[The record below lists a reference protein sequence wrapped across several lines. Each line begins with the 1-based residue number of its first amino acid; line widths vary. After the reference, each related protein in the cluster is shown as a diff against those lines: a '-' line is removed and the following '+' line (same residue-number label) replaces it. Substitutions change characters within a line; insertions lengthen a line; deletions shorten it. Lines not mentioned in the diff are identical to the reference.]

1 MDGNIISNMYKRIF
15 DLENRL
21 DDANFLLGARQTGK
35 STLLKELYP
44 DTTYYDLLNTD
55 IRKRFQKNPELLR
68 EVLQNKPDGTLVI
81 IDEISKV
88 PELLDE
94 VHWLMTN
101 KNIRF
106 ILCGSSA
113 RKLKKQSSNTL
124 GGRAIPMYFYP
135 LVSAE
140 IPDFNIY
147 RAIQNGMIPRHYMIN
162 NAERRLK
169 AYVDI
174 YLKEEIKE
182 ESLVRDIIS
191 FERFLEVAAISNGEI
206 LNYENIAA
214 DCGVSAKTVAAYFQ
228 ILYDTLVGY
237 EVPAYTKHIKRKL
250 VQAPRFY
257 YFDVGIVNYMMG
269 RTSLKRGTDEFG
281 HAFEHLVI
289 QEIIAYL
296 GYSESNEKLSYWRTY
311 TGIEVDVIIGDAR
324 IAIEIKSTDEIQT
337 KHKKNLKIFAEEHP
351 NARKIIVSLDK
362 MTREA
367 NGVEMIY
374 VLDFFKMLWN
384 GKII

>member
-1 MDGNIISNMYKRIF
+1 MYKRII
-15 DLENRL
+15 DIQNGL
-21 DDANFLLGARQTGK
+21 DDAIFLLGARQVGK
-35 STLLKELYP
+35 STLLKSLFP
-44 DTTYYDLLNTD
+44 GTIYYDLLNTD
-55 IRKRFQKNPELLR
+55 IRKRFQKNPELFR
-68 EVLQNKPDGTLVI
+68 EVLMNKPEGTLVI
-81 IDEISKV
+81 VDEIPKV

-113 RKLKKQSSNTL
+113 RRLKKQSSNTL
-124 GGRAIPMYFYP
+124 GGRAVPMYLYP

-140 IPDFNIY
+140 IPDFDIY
-147 RAIQNGMIPRHYMIN
+147 RAVQNGMIPRHYMIE
-162 NAERRLK
+162 NAVRRLK

-182 ESLVRDIIS
+182 EALVRDIVS
-191 FERFLEVAAISNGEI
+191 FERFLEVAAICDGEI

-237 EVPAYTKHIKRKL
+237 EIPAYTKRIKRKL

-257 YFDVGIVNYMMG
+257 YFDVGIVNYLLG
-269 RTSLKRGTDEFG
+269 RTNLKRGTDEFG

-289 QEIIAYL
+289 QEIVAYL
-296 GYSESNEKLSYWRTY
+296 GYTESLEKLTYWRTY
-311 TGIEVDVIIGDAR
+311 TGIEVDAVIGDAR
-324 IAIEIKSTDEIQT
+324 VAIEIKSTDEVQA
-337 KHKKNLKIFAEEHP
+337 KHKKNLKAFGEEYP
-351 NARKIIVSLDK
+351 NARKVIVSLDK

-367 NGVEMIY
+367 NGIEMIY
-374 VLDFFKMLWN
+374 VIDFFKMLW
-384 GKII
+384 GGEIV

>member
-1 MDGNIISNMYKRIF
+1 MYKRII
-15 DLENRL
+15 DIQNRL

-35 STLLKELYP
+35 STLLKELFP
-44 DTTYYDLLNTD
+44 DTIYYDLLNTD

-68 EVLQNKPDGTLVI
+68 EILQNKPAGTLVI
-81 IDEISKV
+81 IDEIPKV

-101 KNIRF
+101 KDIRF

-113 RKLKKQSSNTL
+113 RKLKKHSSNTL
-124 GGRAIPMYFYP
+124 GGRAIPMFFYP

-140 IPDFNIY
+140 IPDFDIY
-147 RAIQNGMIPRHYMIN
+147 KAIQNGMIPRHYMIE
-162 NAERRLK
+162 NATRRLK

-174 YLKEEIKE
+174 FLKEEIKE
-182 ESLVRDIIS
+182 EALVRDIVS
-191 FERFLEVAAISNGEI
+191 FERFLEVAAICDGEI

-237 EVPAYTKHIKRKL
+237 EISAYTKHIKRKL

-257 YFDVGIVNYMMG
+257 YFDVGVVNYLLG
-269 RTSLKRGTDEFG
+269 RTNLKRGTDEFG

-289 QEIIAYL
+289 QEIVAYL
-296 GYSESNEKLSYWRTY
+296 GYTESTEKLSYWRTY
-311 TGIEVDVIIGDAR
+311 TGIEVDAIIGDAR
-324 IAIEIKSTDEIQT
+324 IAIEIKSTDEVQT
-337 KHKKNLKIFAEEHP
+337 KHKKNLKTFAEEHP
-351 NARKIIVSLDK
+351 DARKIIVSLDK

-367 NGVEMIY
+367 NGIEMIY
-374 VLDFFKMLWN
+374 VLDFFKMLWS
-384 GKII
+384 GQII

>member
-1 MDGNIISNMYKRIF
+1 MYKRII
-15 DLENRL
+15 DIQNRL

-35 STLLKELYP
+35 STLLKELFP
-44 DTTYYDLLNTD
+44 DTIYYDLLNTD

-68 EVLQNKPDGTLVI
+68 EMLQNKPTGTLVI
-81 IDEISKV
+81 IDEIPKV

-101 KNIRF
+101 KDIRF

-124 GGRAIPMYFYP
+124 GGRAIPMFFYP

-140 IPDFNIY
+140 IPDFDIY
-147 RAIQNGMIPRHYMIN
+147 KAIQNGMIPRHYMIE
-162 NAERRLK
+162 NATRRLK

-174 YLKEEIKE
+174 FLKEEIKE
-182 ESLVRDIIS
+182 EALVRDIVS
-191 FERFLEVAAISNGEI
+191 FERFLEVAAICDGEI

-237 EVPAYTKHIKRKL
+237 EIPAYTKHIKRKL

-257 YFDVGIVNYMMG
+257 
-269 RTSLKRGTDEFG
+269 
-281 HAFEHLVI
+281 
-289 QEIIAYL
+289 
-296 GYSESNEKLSYWRTY
+296 
-311 TGIEVDVIIGDAR
+311 
-324 IAIEIKSTDEIQT
+324 
-337 KHKKNLKIFAEEHP
+337 
-351 NARKIIVSLDK
+351 
-362 MTREA
+362 
-367 NGVEMIY
+367 
-374 VLDFFKMLWN
+374 
-384 GKII
+384 

>member
-1 MDGNIISNMYKRIF
+1 MYKRIF

-35 STLLKELYP
+35 STLLKELFP

-124 GGRAIPMYFYP
+124 GGRAIPMYLYP

-384 GKII
+384 GQII

>member
-1 MDGNIISNMYKRIF
+1 MRTMYKRIL
-15 DLENRL
+15 DVINRL

-35 STLLKELYP
+35 STLLKEMFP
-44 DTTYYDLLNTD
+44 DTIYYDLLNTD
-55 IRKRFQKNPELLR
+55 IRKRFQRNPELLR
-68 EVLQNKPDGTLVI
+68 EVLQNKPKGTLVI

-101 KNIRF
+101 NEIRF

-113 RKLKKQSSNTL
+113 RRLKKQSSNTL
-124 GGRAIPMYFYP
+124 GGRAVPMHLYP

-140 IPDFNIY
+140 IPEFDIY
-147 RAIQNGMIPRHYMIN
+147 RAVQNGMIPRHYMID
-162 NAERRLK
+162 NAVRRLK
-169 AYVDI
+169 SYVEI

-182 ESLVRDIIS
+182 EALVRDINS
-191 FERFLEVAAISNGEI
+191 FERFLEVAAICDGEI
-206 LNYENIAA
+206 LNYENIAS

-237 EVPAYTKHIKRKL
+237 EIPAYTKRIKRKL

-257 YFDVGIVNYMMG
+257 YFDVGVVNYLMG
-269 RTSLKRGTDEFG
+269 RTNLKRGTDEFG
-281 HAFEHLVI
+281 HAFEHLVV

-296 GYSESNEKLSYWRTY
+296 GYNELREKISYWRTY

-324 IAIEIKSTDEIQT
+324 IAIEIKSTDDVQA
-337 KHKKNLKIFAEEHP
+337 KHKKNLKIFAEEYP
-351 NARKIIVSLDK
+351 YARKIIVSLDK

-367 NGVEMIY
+367 DGIEMIY
-374 VLDFFKMLWN
+374 VLDFFNMLWT
-384 GKII
+384 GAIV

>member
-15 DLENRL
+15 DLANRL

>member
-35 STLLKELYP
+35 STLLKELFP

-113 RKLKKQSSNTL
+113 RKLKNQSSNTL

-135 LVSAE
+135 LVSVE

-182 ESLVRDIIS
+182 ESFVRDVIS
-191 FERFLEVAAISNGEI
+191 FERFLEVAAICNGEI